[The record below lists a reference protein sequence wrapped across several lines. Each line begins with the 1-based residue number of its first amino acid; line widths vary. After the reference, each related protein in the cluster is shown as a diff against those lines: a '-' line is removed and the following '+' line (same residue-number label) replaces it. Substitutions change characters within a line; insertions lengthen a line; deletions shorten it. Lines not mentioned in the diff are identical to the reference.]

1 MGFLYCR
8 TGREIT
14 AHLLLFLEF
23 PFSADPPSVWLT
35 CQIHCLIVSLCVIV
49 SVDVR
54 DWKEPA
60 PPAPADMGA
69 PVWTTG
75 LGNNASVW
83 MASLANSV
91 RNVSICL

>member
-1 MGFLYCR
+1 MGFFVLPHGKR
-8 TGREIT
+8 N
-14 AHLLLFLEF
+14 HSS
-23 PFSADPPSVWLT
+23 SAPVFGVSFFRGPPSVWLT

>member
-1 MGFLYCR
+1 MGFFVLPHGNR
-8 TGREIT
+8 N
-14 AHLLLFLEF
+14 HSS
-23 PFSADPPSVWLT
+23 SAPVFGVSFFRGPPACVADLSN
-35 CQIHCLIVSLCVIV
+35 SLSDCVIV

-60 PPAPADMGA
+60 PPAPADTGA